1 MRSSLDRAA
10 AHEWWLRLCE
20 DPECL
25 PCCQSKEMSPS
36 PLLTERHCEWL
47 HCFWLREN
55 LLQWGKTLTSVQ
67 NFLSWQILQA
77 REDVIYM
84 ALNEAL
90 FLMCHNH
97 LKFHW
102 ALTYIQY
109 MVFEPSHPQVA
120 FLSLS
125 HFLVSH
131 GFTYLQ
137 FRMADLPSELQV
149 QPKFLLDQRAN
160 LQGTNVCC
168 WVAEQWSDELQD
180 WPSRELLFPHWPL
193 PFQNLLPPLV
203 IRHVGR

>member
-1 MRSSLDRAA
+1 MVAESLWGSWVSALLPVQGNEPISAA
-10 AHEWWLRLCE
+10 DWTTLWMPALFLA
-20 DPECL
+20 
-25 PCCQSKEMSPS
+25 
-36 PLLTERHCEWL
+36 ERE
-47 HCFWLREN
+47 FTAM
-55 LLQWGKTLTSVQ
+55 GKTSTSVQ
-67 NFLSWQILQA
+67 NFLSWQLLQA

-97 LKFHW
+97 LKFPW
-102 ALTYIQY
+102 PLTYIQY
-109 MVFEPSHPQVA
+109 TVFELSHPQVA

-137 FRMADLPSELQV
+137 FRMANLPPELQV

-160 LQGTNVCC
+160 LQGANVCC

-180 WPSRELLFPHWPL
+180 WSSRELLFPHWPL

-203 IRHVGR
+203 IRHVGRWFT